1 MTCRHCLTLLLACTV
16 ATGTGVAAGPE
27 ECLKQRDNV
36 AVAGCANKYSRAV
49 TPTAV
54 PSPRAATQ
62 IAHQPIQQAEQWL
75 LFPVPTAASRTPAPA
90 PPPVTPEVVFER
102 DRSELIR
109 RAGIGAIALA
119 AMGLLFGIWRWRASL
134 IKTCTF
140 CGSHVA
146 PDASICKR
154 CFRST

>member
-1 MTCRHCLTLLLACTV
+1 MTSRRCLPLLLACAV
-16 ATGTGVAAGPE
+16 AAGTCVAAGPE

-36 AVAGCANKYSRAV
+36 SVAGCANKYSRTA
-49 TPTAV
+49 TPVGAA
-54 PSPRAATQ
+54 SPRAAAQ
-62 IAHQPIQQAEQWL
+62 IAHLPIQQAEQWL
-75 LFPVPTAASRTPAPA
+75 LFPVPTAASRTPALA
-90 PPPVTPEVVFER
+90 PPVATREVVFER
-102 DRSELIR
+102 DRSELVL

-140 CGSHVA
+140 CGSRVA
-146 PDASICKR
+146 PDASVCKR